1 MIGGGLVANLFS
13 INSHDQSSIRGLMN
27 IYSVKLFKKNEV
39 KQKEAVV
46 CLAFPGTNFIKKFF
60 A

>member
-1 MIGGGLVANLFS
+1 MANLFS